1 MVVLKKNILKSFFS
15 SGLQAIAVQV
25 LGVAFIGVVA
35 FVLPKDQFGV
45 ISWANAVAMFVTT
58 VLSFGMEQVVTR
70 RIAASDRSG
79 WAAAAF
85 LVHNLVGSVL
95 ALLVIVFLSKTVG
108 ASDEAMQF
116 LPLFFTAQAIL
127 FLVTPLKQFLNAK
140 HMFTPYGVVA
150 VVSNVCKLL
159 LAFVFIKQAQL
170 SVANVAYILIGCS
183 LIELVA
189 LLIYVST
196 KTSFS
201 FKFRFSA
208 YKKLLKESMP
218 QYMAVIFDSS
228 LSRLDIILLGII
240 GGGFVATGEYTFAY
254 RAYEIAR
261 LPIVIVAPIILN
273 VFAPMLSSGNRLD
286 TTKQHRVNELYTI
299 QMFLAMMIPLLLN
312 IMWSPLLDWVFDG
325 KYGSVNSKE
334 FLILSICVPLHF
346 FMNLMW
352 TLSFTAKKYKM
363 IATVT
368 MLTATINLILNLI
381 LIPKYGGLGA
391 AVAYLITTVFQACA
405 YYIVVNKHI
414 MTVALSIIFKFMA
427 IATIVYVGVW
437 FMPVHFVFKMIIAA
451 AGYILLTFVTGSIK
465 QQHILSVKQLLKK

>member
-1 MVVLKKNILKSFFS
+1 MKKNILKSFFS
-15 SGLQAIAVQV
+15 SGLQAVAVQV
-25 LGVAFIGVVA
+25 LGVVFIAIVA
-35 FVLPKDQFGV
+35 KVLPKEQFGI
-45 ISWANAVAMFVTT
+45 ISWANAVAMFITT
-58 VLSFGMEQVVTR
+58 ALSFGMEQVVVR

-85 LVHNLVGSVL
+85 LFHNLVGSVL
-95 ALLVIVFLSKTVG
+95 ALAVIIVLSKTV
-108 ASDEAMQF
+108 ASSDEAMQF
-116 LPLFFTAQAIL
+116 LPLFFAAQAIL

-150 VVSNVCKLL
+150 VVSNLCKIV
-159 LAFVFIKQAQL
+159 LAFVLIGESSL
-170 SVANVAYILIGCS
+170 SVANVAYILIACS

-189 LLIYVST
+189 LLIYVSA

-254 RAYEIAR
+254 RAYEMAR

-286 TTKQHRVNELYTI
+286 GAKQSRVNELYTI

-312 IMWSPLLDWVFDG
+312 LVWSPLFDWMFDE
-325 KYGSVNSKE
+325 KYGTINSTE

-352 TLSFTAKKYKM
+352 TLSFTAKKYKL

-368 MLTATINLILNLI
+368 MLTATTNLVLNLV

-414 MTVALSIIFKFMA
+414 MTVALSILFKFMA
-427 IATIVYVGVW
+427 IATIVYISVL
-437 FMPVHFVFKMIIAA
+437 FIPVHVALKIIIAPA
-451 AGYILLTFVTGSIK
+451 CYILLAFATASVK
-465 QQHILSVKQLLKK
+465 KQHIVSFKQLLKK